1 MNIKEII
8 KENKP
13 NISESSVKT
22 YNSILSN
29 LFKGVFGDDDYSMKK
44 FNDTDS
50 IISYLKD
57 SEPKRRKTV
66 LSALVVLTD
75 NKKYRDL
82 MLSDIESAR
91 ANTQQQEKSEKQKEN
106 FIDGKTISKIYD
118 NLKKKANVLYKK
130 GDLSYHEV
138 QEIQNYI
145 IITLFCGQFIA
156 PRRAKDYTEFKIRNI
171 NTEKDNYM
179 EKNEFVFN
187 EYKTS
192 KTYNQQRVEIPK
204 ALKTI
209 INKWI
214 KINPTEYLLFDI
226 HQNKLSNVTLNQRIE
241 KIIGKKMGINGFRHT
256 YMSEKYQ
263 STIQADK
270 DMNEDFKNMGS
281 SKHQKD
287 IYIQKA

>member
-29 LFKGVFGDDDYSMKK
+29 LYKGVFGDEEMSMKK
-44 FNDTDS
+44 FNDTDTLL
-50 IISYLKD
+50 SYLKD

-66 LSALVVLTD
+66 LSALVVLTA
-75 NKKYRDL
+75 NKKYREL

-91 ANTQQQEKSEKQKEN
+91 SNTQLQEKSEKQKEN

-145 IITLFCGQFIA
+145 IITLFCGQFIV

-179 EKNEFVFN
+179 ENNEFVFN

-214 KINPTEYLLFDI
+214 KVNPTDYLLFDI
-226 HQNKLSNVTLNQRIE
+226 HQNKLSNVTLIIE
-241 KIIGKKMGINGFRHT
+241 NI
-256 YMSEKYQ
+256 S
-263 STIQADK
+263 
-270 DMNEDFKNMGS
+270 
-281 SKHQKD
+281 
-287 IYIQKA
+287 